1 MGERER
7 ERRECVREKEDRD
20 VGGTERQE
28 CLRERRCRSGRE
40 RGMRVWE
47 RGGV

>member
-1 MGERER
+1 MGER

-28 CLRERRCRSGRE
+28 CVRERIQ
-40 RGMRVWE
+40 VWE
-47 RGGV
+47 RERQE